1 MDEEQ
6 FDASEGEYVT
16 PQSEPRFWSRPLV
29 LVLVSVFLS
38 SGITVIG
45 MSVGWKAST
54 DTFAAVTTVKM
65 EQYDHRIHDLEE
77 DDKDRLKASDL
88 QMRDQLL
95 DSKLS
100 LLQSE
105 IAGLKDQISNI
116 PVHR

>member
-6 FDASEGEYVT
+6 FDASEGEFVT

-54 DTFAAVTTVKM
+54 DTFAAVTTIKM
-65 EQYDHRIHDLEE
+65 QQHEERLHSLED

-88 QMRDQLL
+88 AMRDQLL
-95 DSKLS
+95 DAKLS

-105 IAGLKDQISNI
+105 IAGIKEQISNI